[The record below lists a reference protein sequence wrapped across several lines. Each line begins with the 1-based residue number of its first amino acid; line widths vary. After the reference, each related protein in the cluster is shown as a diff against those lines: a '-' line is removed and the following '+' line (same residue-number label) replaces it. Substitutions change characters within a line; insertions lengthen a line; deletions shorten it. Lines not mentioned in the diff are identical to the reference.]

1 VKLWAGITGEGV
13 SLRVSDGPPE
23 RLKPDPRASQESP
36 SRSYVYGHATS
47 EGVLFYIGK
56 GTGRRAWDDSRHPL
70 WHRYVQKHLS
80 GVYQVLILA
89 DNMSPEEAES
99 LESEWITQ
107 EAETLV
113 NWINFGRK
121 TDCEALDRFHKLRD
135 ANRIFIQ
142 ESKALEKSDPEQA
155 IARYYKAMHAI
166 ADYAKIRTEAGLV
179 GLLLDEERNEL
190 GYSGEIVVLD
200 RLTLL
205 LIRQGRARE
214 AATATDYY
222 FKEYRADAQLSAAAS
237 IKKRVARSAA
247 SDA

>member
-1 VKLWAGITGEGV
+1 VKLWAGITGEGI
-13 SLRVSDGPPE
+13 SLRLSDRPPE
-23 RLKPDPRASQESP
+23 RLKPDPRANQVSP

-80 GVYQVLILA
+80 GVYNVLILA
-89 DNMSPEEAES
+89 DNLSPDQAES

-107 EAETLV
+107 ESETLV

-121 TDCEALDRFHKLRD
+121 TDFEALDRFHKLRD
-135 ANRIFIQ
+135 ANRMFIQ
-142 ESKALEKSDPEQA
+142 ESKGLEKSDPEEA
-155 IARYYKAMHAI
+155 IARYYKAMLAI
-166 ADYAKIRTEAGLV
+166 ANYARIKTESGLI
-179 GLLLDEERNEL
+179 GLLLDEERSEV

-205 LIRQGRARE
+205 LARQGRGRE
-214 AATATDYY
+214 AAAAAEEY
-222 FKEYRADAQLSAAAS
+222 FSQYRADASLSAATS
-237 IKKRVARSAA
+237 IRKRVSRSTA